1 MCDAQKYKVS
11 HLCRTFRISS
21 GVIFNA
27 SAQLNNF
34 FPGECFVASAQTDD
48 HLKLHSL
55 VQYQFRDD
63 WLVRRLLN
71 ACGCLSNLLIRYSK
85 TIASSE
91 ISQTNILLRYFAA
104 VLRVIQYL
112 LEIP

>member
-1 MCDAQKYKVS
+1 MCDAQKYGVF
-11 HLCRTFRISS
+11 HLCKIFKISS

-34 FPGECFVASAQTDD
+34 FRRECIAESTQTDD
-48 HLKLHSL
+48 HLKLYSL